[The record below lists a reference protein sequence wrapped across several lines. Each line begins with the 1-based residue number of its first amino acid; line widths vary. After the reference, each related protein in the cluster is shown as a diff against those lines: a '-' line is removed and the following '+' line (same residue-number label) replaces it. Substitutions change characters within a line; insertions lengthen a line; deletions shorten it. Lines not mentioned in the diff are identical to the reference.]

1 MHNAPVELPPAQ
13 SFPLP
18 GLWTYDS
25 RSAATAGG
33 IEENMDLDP
42 CSSSSPSK
50 LLFLP
55 ISTLVPFTLL
65 ALTLPIIDK
74 FATNFKGNKG
84 LNYVA
89 AVAGGTTTLRLLRHP
104 FCEKP
109 THFQITVQSS
119 RLAIAAKDLMMMM
132 MMTSQHQASIVV
144 GFISFYAYECPY
156 CNCCFHDS
164 NFHCTKHKKKHKAQ
178 GTRQKQPQP
187 TPSLANKI

>member
-1 MHNAPVELPPAQ
+1 MHPLSSPPAR

-18 GLWTYDS
+18 GFWTYDS
-25 RSAATAGG
+25 RLVATTGG

-65 ALTLPIIDK
+65 ALTLPILDK
-74 FATNFKGNKG
+74 FATSFKGNKG

-89 AVAGGTTTLRLLRHP
+89 AIAGGTTTLKLLRHP

-109 THFQITVQSS
+109 IFKLQCKAPGLLLQP
-119 RLAIAAKDLMMMM
+119 R
-132 MMTSQHQASIVV
+132 TS
-144 GFISFYAYECPY
+144 
-156 CNCCFHDS
+156 
-164 NFHCTKHKKKHKAQ
+164 
-178 GTRQKQPQP
+178 
-187 TPSLANKI
+187 